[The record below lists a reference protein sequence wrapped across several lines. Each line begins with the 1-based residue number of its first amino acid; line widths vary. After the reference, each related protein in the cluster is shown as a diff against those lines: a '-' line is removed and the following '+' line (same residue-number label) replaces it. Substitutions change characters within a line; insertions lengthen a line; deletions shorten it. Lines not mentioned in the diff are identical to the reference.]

1 MIHLPDINVVLMDN
15 PFGIKGS
22 VNKNEDGSYTVI
34 INAKL
39 NVEQQREVYMHEVEH
54 IENGDVDKPDVDIIE
69 YNAHNM
75 EVAMELCV

>member
-39 NVEQQREVYMHEVEH
+39 NVEQQREVYKHEVEH
-54 IENGDVDKPDVDIIE
+54 IKNGDFDKSDVDIIE
-69 YNAHNM
+69 YDAHNM
-75 EVAMELCV
+75 EIALELCV

>member
-1 MIHLPDINVVLMDN
+1 MPDINVVLMDN

-34 INAKL
+34 INARL
-39 NVEQQREVYMHEVEH
+39 NVEQHREVYMHEVEH
-54 IENGDVDKPDVDIIE
+54 IENGDFDKPDVDIIE